1 MPLRLMIVTTG
12 SRKSALLLLDG
23 RSYREIA
30 DTLGI
35 SESNVGVKLHRIKN
49 ELINKAKENESHET

>member
-1 MPLRLMIVTTG
+1 MIVTTG